1 MLEKKEVVSMGKVLN
16 VVAAAAILGAAT
28 TAFAAEPMHKATGK
42 IKSVDLM
49 RHVINLEDGSTYKV
63 ARGVNIKRV
72 KAGEKVTVT
81 TSRFGGTIEAS
92 AITPAVD

>member
-1 MLEKKEVVSMGKVLN
+1 MGKVLN

-28 TAFAAEPMHKATGK
+28 TAFAAESTHKTTGR
-42 IKSVDLM
+42 IKSVDVM
-49 RHVINLEDGSTYKV
+49 RHVITLDDGSTYKV
-63 ARGVNIKRV
+63 ARGVNIKRM

-81 TSRFGGTIEAS
+81 TSKFGGTVEAS